1 MYCTH
6 CGKKINENSN
16 FCTQCG
22 QKIEKKTSN
31 YNIDASLDRN
41 KKEKNLEV
49 ISLPLNELTVDTLK
63 YILDS
68 DETPKKL
75 TLY

>member
-1 MYCTH
+1 MSFSNDI
-6 CGKKINENSN
+6 KNE
-16 FCTQCG
+16 
-22 QKIEKKTSN
+22 
-31 YNIDASLDRN
+31 L
-41 KKEKNLEV
+41 KNLEV